1 MLYYNKIDIS
11 EGTDHNKSNKSRDC
25 LICQNW
31 LFKYGF
37 KFQDYVC
44 NGCDDLSILSLNIND
59 IAISTVK
66 NVDYGCI
73 IHSSKF
79 EAIY

>member
-1 MLYYNKIDIS
+1 MLYYDKIDMS
-11 EGTDHNKSNKSRDC
+11 EGIDPTKSNKSRDC
-25 LICQNW
+25 VICHNW
-31 LFKYGF
+31 LFNYGF

-44 NGCDDLSILSLNIND
+44 NGCDDLSMLSVNINN

-73 IHSSKF
+73 IHNSKF

>member
-1 MLYYNKIDIS
+1 MLYYDKIDIS
-11 EGTDHNKSNKSRDC
+11 EGIDRTKSNKSRDC
-25 LICQNW
+25 LICHNW
-31 LFKYGF
+31 LFNYGF

-73 IHSSKF
+73 IHNSKF